1 MILEF
6 RVESLN
12 IRLIIWI
19 LLIVV
24 GYLSC
29 GCLLIMIKMQK
40 KLAEDSEISSLI
52 SSEDE
57 HETALSSY
65 YSSEKV
71 ESPVNIEQ

>member
-1 MILEF
+1 M
-6 RVESLN
+6 
-12 IRLIIWI
+12 
-19 LLIVV
+19 
-24 GYLSC
+24 
-29 GCLLIMIKMQK
+29 MIKMQK

-71 ESPVNIEQ
+71 ESQVNIEQQSIDKAQFSSKY